1 MSVTLSNRE
10 AEIMAVLWEQ
20 GPSTVTEVKDKLSD
34 QLAYTTVLT
43 ILRNLEAKEYV
54 GHEADGRAHRYF
66 PRDRAAG
73 GTQERDPALGGK
85 LFQGSA
91 DLLLT
96 QLVADRKL
104 SEDQV
109 RRIREILDEKPA
121 RRNHDCRVAGLCAR
135 RRAARQRRR
144 VDRRADRDACGV
156 CSAAGSGSRRC
167 Y

>member
-1 MSVTLSNRE
+1 MSVSLSNRE

-20 GPSTVTEVKDKLSD
+20 GACTVAEVKEKLSD
-34 QLAYTTVLT
+34 PLAYTTVLT

-54 GHEADGRAHRYF
+54 GHEPDGRAHRYF
-66 PRDRAAG
+66 ARVRQQAA
-73 GTQERDPALGGK
+73 RKSAIRHLAGK

-104 SEDQV
+104 SDDQV

-121 RRNHDCRVAGLCAR
+121 KEKA
-135 RRAARQRRR
+135 
-144 VDRRADRDACGV
+144 
-156 CSAAGSGSRRC
+156 
-167 Y
+167 

>member
-1 MSVTLSNRE
+1 MSVSLSNRE

-20 GPSTVTEVKDKLSD
+20 GAATVTEVKDKLSD
-34 QLAYTTVLT
+34 PLAYTTVLT

-54 GHEADGRAHRYF
+54 GHEPEGRAHRYF
-66 PRDRAAG
+66 PRVRQQAA
-73 GTQERDPALGGK
+73 RKSAIRHLASK

-104 SEDQV
+104 SDDQV

-121 RRNHDCRVAGLCAR
+121 KEKP
-135 RRAARQRRR
+135 
-144 VDRRADRDACGV
+144 
-156 CSAAGSGSRRC
+156 
-167 Y
+167 